1 MLAQRIHALTA
12 LRAVGNELFN
22 SDTAMISIEVKKKK
36 HSISLDCQTFVT
48 IAMASEYESGHMS
61 LDMPSY
67 CKQDFSRVVGS
78 EFYRL

>member
-1 MLAQRIHALTA
+1 MPAQSIHALTA

-22 SDTAMISIEVKKKK
+22 TDTAMISIEVKKKN
-36 HSISLDCQTFVT
+36 SISLDCQTFVT
-48 IAMASEYESGHMS
+48 IAMASEYESGNMS